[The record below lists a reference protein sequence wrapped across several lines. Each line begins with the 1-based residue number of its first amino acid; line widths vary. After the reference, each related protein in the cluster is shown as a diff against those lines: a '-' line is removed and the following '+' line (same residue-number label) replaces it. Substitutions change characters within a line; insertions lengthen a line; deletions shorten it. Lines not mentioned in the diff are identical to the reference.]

1 MAQYGF
7 IPAMASPAENVTAY
21 CSAIPT
27 SKNLSGNFSAKLL
40 SPVPSP
46 IAAVIAAILL
56 YFSAIDNIFLPK
68 TSVHDK
74 ASHLFFA
81 APVSLSKA
89 ETPWKTSG
97 LFSAGT

>member
-1 MAQYGF
+1 MIG
-7 IPAMASPAENVTAY
+7 MLSPGAFFENLGIRYIGPIDGHNVKDIEKA
-21 CSAIPT
+21 
-27 SKNLSGNFSAKLL
+27 LSNAKLH
-40 SPVPSP
+40 
-46 IAAVIAAILL
+46 
-56 YFSAIDNIFLPK
+56 AIDNIFLPK

-97 LFSAGT
+97 LFSAP

>member
-74 ASHLFFA
+74 A
-81 APVSLSKA
+81 PVSLSKA